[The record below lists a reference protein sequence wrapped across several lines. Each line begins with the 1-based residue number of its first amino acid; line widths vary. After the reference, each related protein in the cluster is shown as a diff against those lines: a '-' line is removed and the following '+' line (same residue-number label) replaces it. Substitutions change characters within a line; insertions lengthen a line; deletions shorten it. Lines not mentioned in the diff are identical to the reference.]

1 MRYYQA
7 GDVLLFPIEKIPD
20 EATEIH
26 KDSAIQYGEVTNH
39 AHRFTGAPIIM
50 FRKTDFDGSGNFTK
64 FVILDKPTMLTHEEH
79 KPIEVPPGI
88 YESRIVREF
97 DHFTQIIR
105 KVQD

>member
-1 MRYYQA
+1 MKFFQQ
-7 GDVLLFPIEKIPD
+7 GDVVLVPVKSVPK

-26 KDSAIQYGEVTNH
+26 RDNAIQYGEITGHKH
-39 AHRFTGAPIIM
+39 AFGGSPIIM
-50 FRKTDFDGSGNFTK
+50 FRKEDFEQGGNFTK
-64 FVILDKPTMLTHEEH
+64 FVIIDKPTMLTHEEH

-97 DHFTQIIR
+97 DHFSKLIR

>member
-1 MRYYQA
+1 MYYLAQ
-7 GDVLLFPIEKIPD
+7 GDVLLVKIEKLPAD
-20 EATEIH
+20 ATEIH
-26 KDSAIQYGEVTNH
+26 KDTAIQYGEITNH

-97 DHFTQIIR
+97 DHFSKLIR
-105 KVQD
+105 QVRD